1 MSATSA
7 IYHLHFHHVARP
19 ASSATAS
26 LAYMVGQ
33 ALRSVYD
40 HEVKRPGIKR
50 AHRVLKSEIMLPDTA
65 PKEWEGQ
72 GFEFIAAQVEM
83 AEKAKNARPAATL
96 DVALPRGM
104 NWEER
109 EAIVREFISA
119 NFTAHGYVA
128 AYALHQDKDDHNP
141 HAHIWVSERRLG
153 QKGWLSKTKSEYALD
168 ENGNRIPVIDPTT
181 GKQKLGARNQKQWK
195 RVKVSQ
201 NLLSEKRF
209 LLAMRKSWADCLNAH
224 LQPELQVSEK
234 SLKEQGKVAQSPTIH
249 EGYAARQIEARGGV
263 SERCQ
268 INRKIRQ
275 LNEQNAN
282 VLARLKQLT
291 SEIRDLV
298 RDQLRAKLVE
308 PVMQQVAA
316 LRENLFWL
324 QREKNLPQ
332 AVSLREKIS
341 LAREKYFDLQQAGIF
356 AKHRAQR
363 EFEEAWSSMYQALP
377 LSVKQEILLDAPRE
391 FMRWDWLEKEA
402 AQAVKNAQVASLESE
417 ITDQQEI
424 AAQMQVPEVQV
435 TQAVENLDQ
444 VNPIYMRGGE
454 WRSRKLDEMRAE
466 YKPVE
471 PTPQPMPQPV
481 QKPIQQ
487 PAGSASEQTPV
498 SLGKRGIRELIQQ
511 RLRQQQDQPQQPQ
524 KPAYRPQLR
533 R

>member
-1 MSATSA
+1 MSASSA
-7 IYHLHFHHVARP
+7 IYHLHFRHVARP

-50 AHRVLKSEIMLPDTA
+50 AHRVLKSEIMLPNTA

-109 EAIVREFISA
+109 EEIVREFISV

-153 QKGWLSKTKSEYALD
+153 QKGWLSKTKSVYALD
-168 ENGNRIPVIDPTT
+168 ENGQRIPIIDKKT

-201 NLLSEKRF
+201 NLLSEKSF

-234 SLKEQGKVAQSPTIH
+234 SLKAQGKTQPPTIH
-249 EGYAARQIEARGGV
+249 EGYAAREMEKRSPLS
-263 SERCQ
+263 SERVAF
-268 INRKIRQ
+268 NVETRMW
-275 LNEQNAN
+275 NEQI
-282 VLARLKQLT
+282 VSRLKQLT

-298 RDQLRAKLVE
+298 RSQLRAKLVE
-308 PVMQQVAA
+308 PVMQQITA
-316 LRENLFWL
+316 LNEKLGWL
-324 QREKNLPQ
+324 KRDQNLPPV
-332 AVSLREKIS
+332 VSMREKIAH
-341 LAREKYFDLQQAGIF
+341 AREKYFAYQQAGMF
-356 AKHRAQR
+356 SQRRAFK
-363 EFEEAWSSMYQALP
+363 EFDQAWGSMYQALP
-377 LSVKQEILLDAPRE
+377 IGVKQELLLEAPRD
-391 FMRWDWLEKEA
+391 FTRWDWLEKTA
-402 AQAVKNAQVASLESE
+402 SQAVKNAEIASLEGE

-424 AAQMQVPEVQV
+424 ADQLQVPEGDV
-435 TQAVENLDQ
+435 TEAVAQLDQ
-444 VNPIYMRGGE
+444 VNPIYERDGQ
-454 WRSRKLDEMRAE
+454 WSSSRLDEMNAAVR
-466 YKPVE
+466 
-471 PTPQPMPQPV
+471 PQ
-481 QKPIQQ
+481 KK
-487 PAGSASEQTPV
+487 TV
-498 SLGKRGIRELIQQ
+498 SLGKQGIRELIQE
-511 RLRQQQDQPQQPQ
+511 RLRQAQDQPQQPQ
-524 KPAYRPQLR
+524 KPAYHPQLR

>member
-1 MSATSA
+1 MSASSA
-7 IYHLHFHHVARP
+7 IYHLHFRHVARP

-65 PKEWEGQ
+65 PSEWEGQ

-104 NWEER
+104 SWTER
-109 EAIVREFISA
+109 ETIVREFIA
-119 NFTAHGYVA
+119 KNFTAHGYVA

-153 QKGWLSKTKSEYALD
+153 KKGWLSKTKSEYALD

-234 SLKEQGKVAQSPTIH
+234 SLKAQGKTESPTIH
-249 EGYAARQIEARGGV
+249 EGYAAREMEKRSPLS
-263 SERCQ
+263 SERVAFN
-268 INRKIRQ
+268 IETRMW
-275 LNEQNAN
+275 NEQI
-282 VLARLKQLT
+282 VSRLKELT

-298 RDQLRAKLVE
+298 RSQLRAKLVE

-332 AVSLREKIS
+332 AVSMREKIT
-341 LAREKYFDLQQAGIF
+341 LAREKYFAYQQAGVF
-356 AKHRAQR
+356 SKRRAFK
-363 EFEEAWSSMYQALP
+363 EFDQAWGLMYQALP
-377 LSVKQEILLDAPRE
+377 MEVKQEILLEAPRE
-391 FMRWDWLEKEA
+391 FTRWDWLEKQA
-402 AQAVKNAQVASLESE
+402 TSAIKTAQIKAVESE
-417 ITDQQEI
+417 ITDQQKI

-444 VNPIYMRGGE
+444 VNPIYERASG
-454 WRSRKLDEMRAE
+454 WSSYRLDEMTAVR
-466 YKPVE
+466 
-471 PTPQPMPQPV
+471 PQ
-481 QKPIQQ
+481 
-487 PAGSASEQTPV
+487 EPV
-498 SLGKRGIRELIQQ
+498 SLGKQGIRELIQE
-511 RLRQQQDQPQQPQ
+511 RLRQQQERSQQPQ